1 MSKESAPQRMAF
13 VMDPIES
20 VDIEAD
26 TTFALMLEAERRGVE
41 TLYVAPGSIGV
52 RPGIG
57 PVAEAQRARLQR
69 RAGDHVTLGLP
80 RETALDELD
89 VVWQRVDPPVDAAY
103 THTLQML
110 SLCRRAL
117 VINRPE
123 GTLAANEKLYTLN
136 FPELMPDTRVSR
148 SVADLQSFLEEQGGE
163 MIVKPL
169 DGKGGE
175 GVFHLRPGD
184 PNLGA
189 ILEASTDYGRR
200 RAMAQAYL
208 PAVRAGDKRIL
219 LVDGEVL
226 GAVLRVP
233 AEGESRAN
241 LHAGGRAEKAQVDDD
256 DRRIIDTIAPRLRAD
271 GLFFVGIDVIG
282 GKLTEINVTSPT
294 GLQEI
299 SALDGVD
306 YAARVLDRVQAR
318 IAS

>member
-1 MSKESAPQRMAF
+1 MSKQSAAQRMAF
-13 VMDPIES
+13 VMDPVQA

-26 TTFALMLEAERRGVE
+26 TTFALMLEADRRGVE

-52 RPGIG
+52 LQGAG
-57 PVAEAQRARLQR
+57 PVAVAQHARLQR
-69 RAGDHVTLGLP
+69 RAGDHVTLGQP
-80 RETALDELD
+80 RDVALDELD

-123 GTLAANEKLYTLN
+123 GTLAANEKLYTLH

-148 SVADLQSFLEEQGGE
+148 SVADLRSFMEEQGGE

-175 GVFHLRPGD
+175 GVFHLRPDD

-189 ILEASTDYGRR
+189 ILEASTDYERR

-241 LHAGGRAEKAQVDDD
+241 FHAGGRAEKAQIDDD

-318 IAS
+318 VGA